1 MRILRSKRAATEEF
15 VLGQVFIVFI
25 AVTVMIALLWHVHNV
40 GEKPVFEKRY
50 VKADLPLF
58 LDSIAAVPQTESN
71 LFAVYFPKHSPD
83 SLTNF
88 GIKIQANGVVEV
100 STEKDDRQPGI
111 GYFTPDP
118 SLAMEDRVFPY
129 TGEPVNLIFLKQ
141 GSRLYVDNVFDNRQ
155 YIREMRS
162 CTGPRFSGSL
172 KAAALPGSPAVQAL
186 AQAVQGATAAR
197 QGASGIISVTTG
209 NSEDV
214 LIKAYVN
221 GENPFALLMQ
231 SQRVGCVLANSV
243 LEYWEKQGVDVKGVA
258 VVPINPLHTASIAD
272 DSLAKGAVGVLLEI
286 GTSRRPELFADQ
298 PGLVRAL
305 VEGVRD
311 A

>member
-1 MRILRSKRAATEEF
+1 MRIFRSKRAATEEF

-25 AVTVMIALLWHVHNV
+25 AVTVMLALLWHVHNV

-50 VKADLPLF
+50 VKADLPL
-58 LDSIAAVPQTESN
+58 LIDSIMAVPQTESN

-83 SLTNF
+83 SPVNF
-88 GIKIQANGVVEV
+88 GIKIQAKGVVEV
-100 STEKDDRQPGI
+100 STENDDRLPGI
-111 GYFTPDP
+111 GYFTPD
-118 SLAMEDRVFPY
+118 SSIAMEDKVFPY
-129 TGEPVNLIFLKQ
+129 TGEPVNLVFIKQ
-141 GSRLYVDNVFDNRQ
+141 GNRLHVDSVFDKRP
-155 YIREMRS
+155 YVREMRS
-162 CTGPRFSGSL
+162 CAGPRFSGSL
-172 KAAALPGSPAVQAL
+172 KAATLPGSPAINAL
-186 AQAVQGATAAR
+186 AQAIQGATASR

-214 LIKAYVN
+214 IIKAYVN
-221 GENPFALLMQ
+221 GENSFALLMQ
-231 SQRVGCVLANSV
+231 SQRVGCVLANAV
-243 LEYWEKQGVDVKGVA
+243 LEYWENQGIDVKGVA
-258 VVPINPLHTASIAD
+258 VVPINPLHTASTAD
-272 DSLAKGAVGVLLEI
+272 DSLSKGSVGVLLEI